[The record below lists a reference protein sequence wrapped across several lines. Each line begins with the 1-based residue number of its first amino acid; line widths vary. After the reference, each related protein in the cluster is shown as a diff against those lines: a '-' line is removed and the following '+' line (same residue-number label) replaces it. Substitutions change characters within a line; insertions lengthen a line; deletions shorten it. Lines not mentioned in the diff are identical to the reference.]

1 MLNYQNVIY
10 PENCRGIVDVTKAPL
25 FLDNTG
31 KEDCTEKLCDF
42 LDDMLSTIIK
52 QVKDLYA
59 YLKDAPDGTRVGKNR
74 RDGIDIYVID
84 LPDIPQFPTLYFP
97 NGTYLI
103 SDTVTYRLKEL
114 HNTMHM
120 QTSGGHEMNQ
130 CIRFMGQNKEKTIL
144 KLKDH
149 CKGFEYG
156 QRRPVV
162 NFMHGERSNVSYS
175 NFFENI
181 TIDTGVGNPGAV
193 GLVFFANNNGAV
205 RNVTIRS
212 SDPDHAGAIGILIN
226 AEHHS
231 ACNFYD
237 VEVDGFEYGVR
248 ITTFRTSCHFE
259 NLTLKNQGRYGF
271 QISNTS
277 AQIIG
282 LKSYNRV
289 PAICASNGIGGHL
302 VVTDAELVGDGT
314 GYDAIKIDVGCCAFL
329 RNIHISG
336 YAYGMNLHWRET
348 MLPCGYIDEFCY
360 PEAHTL
366 FDDDTKSVNLQ
377 VPHTPDLPRAPLE
390 DWCCVNDFGAVGD
403 GETDDTAALQAAFD
417 SGKKVV
423 WFQPGIYLVSK
434 PICIP
439 ATVEHVHFMFCEM
452 GATDELRFN
461 DAEGIFRICG
471 ESDTPLLLEKMMSW
485 HRCQGTAKMFRH
497 DSRRNLIIR
506 DVHSQAVAS
515 YFNTVPGAE
524 VHLENVACTI
534 FDKTKYSHIPCFSFR
549 GQTVW
554 CHSINPERSKIEVEN
569 IGGQLWWSGF
579 KTEQEGSICITSEG
593 GVSEIMG
600 GSAGIGTGNKD
611 IALIVNDNSTVSA
624 SFTCNA
630 IHYYSS
636 YPLAVRE
643 IRNGEVKEI
652 YDYQLP
658 QRLNPWYTC
667 PLYVGKCK

>member
-1 MLNYQNVIY
+1 MLYYQNVVY

-31 KEDCTEKLCDF
+31 KEDCTDKLCGF
-42 LDDMLSTIIK
+42 LDDMLSTIVK
-52 QVKDLYA
+52 QVNDLYT
-59 YLKDAPDGTRVGKNR
+59 YLKDAPDGSRVGKNR
-74 RDGIDIYVID
+74 RDGVDIYVID

-97 NGTYLI
+97 NGTYLV
-103 SDTVTYRLKEL
+103 SDTVTYRLATL
-114 HNTMHM
+114 HNTMNM

-130 CIRFMGQNKEKTIL
+130 CIRFMGQNKEKTVI

-149 CKGFEYG
+149 CKGFEFG

-162 NFMHGERSNVSYS
+162 DFMHGERSNVSYS

-181 TIDTGVGNPGAV
+181 TIDTGVGNPGAI
-193 GLVFFANNNGAV
+193 GLIFFGNNNGAV
-205 RNVTIRS
+205 RNVTVRS
-212 SDPDHAGAIGILIN
+212 SDPEHVGAIGILID

-231 ACNFYD
+231 ACNFYN

-248 ITTFRTSCHFE
+248 VTTLRTFCHFE
-259 NLTLKNQGRYGF
+259 ALTLRNQGRYGF
-271 QISNTS
+271 QISNIS

-289 PAICASNGIGGHL
+289 PALCASNGAAGHL
-302 VVTDAELVGDGT
+302 VVTDAELIGDGT
-314 GYDAIKIDVGCCAFL
+314 GYEGIKLDVGCCAFL
-329 RNIHISG
+329 RNIKTSG
-336 YAYGMNLHWRET
+336 YTFALNRHWREE
-348 MLPCGYIDEFCY
+348 MLPCGHIDEFCY
-360 PEAHTL
+360 PEPLTL
-366 FDDDTKSVNLQ
+366 FDTDAKTIHLQ
-377 VPHTPDLPRAPLE
+377 VPPMPDLPRAPLSE
-390 DWCCVNDFGAVGD
+390 WCCVNDFGAVGD
-403 GETDDTAALQAAFD
+403 GDTDDTAAIQAAFR

-434 PICIP
+434 PIEIP
-439 ATVEHVHFMFCEM
+439 ASVEHVHYMFCEM
-452 GATDELRFN
+452 AATDDLRFCDDKGVFLIN
-461 DAEGIFRICG
+461 EN
-471 ESDTPLLLEKMMSW
+471 SDKPLLLEKMKSW
-485 HRCQGTAKMFRH
+485 HRCQGTIKMFRH
-497 DSRRNLIIR
+497 DCTRTLVIR

-515 YFNTVPGAE
+515 YFNTVPGGE

-579 KTEQEGSICITSEG
+579 KTEQEGSICITTQG

-600 GSAGIGTGNKD
+600 GVACIGTGNKD
-611 IALIVNDNSTVSA
+611 IALIVNDNSSVCATFATS
-624 SFTCNA
+624 A
-630 IHYYSS
+630 IHNYSS

-643 IRNGEVKEI
+643 TRDGETKEL
-652 YDYQLP
+652 YDYQMVD
-658 QRLNPWYTC
+658 RLRPWYTC
-667 PLYVGKCK
+667 PLYVGKGK